1 MYELQVTEDRIN
13 SLIEESRSELEFAKP
28 TFNFNHEITKEDIE
42 KAIQQSNWAWTDVM
56 VGLTEMGISPTQDD
70 KDRILLQL
78 VKKKIKG
85 VLWKKNQTKY

>member
-1 MYELQVTEDRIN
+1 MYELQIAKDRMDN
-13 SLIEESRSELEFAKP
+13 LIHESRSELESAKP
-28 TFNFNHEITKEDIE
+28 TLNFNHEITKNDIE